1 MFMRHSLCL
10 MALIIA
16 NLWSLQGAES
26 KTNAASRVISKN
38 APVAKTTN
46 VVGASAIL
54 SMDLLD
60 DEAVLGIGD
69 IVSYRV
75 IEDKED
81 AKQLRIAESGE
92 LDIPYLG
99 RFAAARK
106 TCKVLAEELK
116 KALEK
121 ELYIK
126 ATVIVA
132 LDLQDK
138 AREKESIGKVYVIG
152 QVRAAGAQDIPGDQ
166 EFTVSK
172 AILAAGGFGDFANRK
187 RVKLSRKREGEK
199 DATFTID
206 VTEVWEKGKTERDFP
221 VEPGDTIFVP
231 KRLINF

>member
-10 MALIIA
+10 MAVMAAGL
-16 NLWSLQGAES
+16 LSLQGAES
-26 KTNAASRVISKN
+26 KTNATKRGENKT
-38 APVAKTTN
+38 APIAQTTN
-46 VVGASAIL
+46 VSAAAAIL
-54 SMDLLD
+54 SMELLD
-60 DEAVLGIGD
+60 DEEELGVGD
-69 IVSYRV
+69 VVSYRV

-81 AKQLRIAESGE
+81 AKQLRVAESGE

-99 RFAAARK
+99 RFAAAKK
-106 TCKVLAEELK
+106 TCKVLAGELK
-116 KALEK
+116 RALEK

-138 AREKESIGKVYVIG
+138 DREKESIGKVYVIG
-152 QVRAAGAQDIPGDQ
+152 QVRSPGAQNIPGD
-166 EFTVSK
+166 EPFTVSK
-172 AILAAGGFGDFANRK
+172 AILAAGGFGDFAKRT

-199 DATFTID
+199 DATFMID
-206 VTEVWEKGKTERDFP
+206 VTEVWEKGKTERDVP